1 MTMTTTTTLFDHE
14 IKTVLDLAKQKGLTD
29 VEVFAKRDVG
39 LQLKA
44 QKGELESFQRSDSVG
59 VGVRV
64 LLGERVGYAYTE
76 NLSREALERAL
87 AEAASN
93 AEIVEPEPGAALAV
107 EEPLTAELPSL
118 FNPALDSVPL
128 AEKIALAKKLE
139 EVAYATDKRIRTV
152 PYSSYSDSTSVV
164 RIANSRGVDRTYRTN
179 AAFAFSYPIAT
190 EGEENKVAFEAVPVR
205 DFKAIDPEAVA
216 GTAAR
221 HAVKR
226 LGSKQMA
233 SGHIPVVFSPEA
245 MAELLSTFSVVF
257 SAKSAQE
264 GKSLLAGQEGQ
275 AVASPL
281 FRLVDDPL
289 LETGFATRPF
299 DDEGVPSRP
308 LTLIEGG
315 VFRSFLHNTQTAN
328 RSGTASTGHAARGSY
343 KGTLGVA
350 PSNFYVQAGTTPFE
364 QLVAGPGAVLV
375 IDDLQ
380 GLHAGTSTI
389 SGDFSLQA
397 QGFLYQDGAFQHPV
411 HNFTVAGNFFTMLKD
426 IVAMGDDLRFFPQG
440 AFIGSPSVKV
450 KEMAIA
456 GA

>member
-1 MTMTTTTTLFDHE
+1 MTTTTTLFDQE
-14 IKTVLDLAKQKGLTD
+14 IQTVLDLAKQQGLSD
-29 VEVFAKRDVG
+29 VEVYAKRDIG

-44 QKGELESFQRSDSVG
+44 QKGDLESFQRSDSVG

-76 NLSREALERAL
+76 NLSKEALARAL
-87 AEAASN
+87 SEAAAN
-93 AEIVEPEPGAALAV
+93 AEIVEPEPGAALAT
-107 EEPLTAELPSL
+107 EQPLTGRVPTL
-118 FNPALDSVPL
+118 FNPALAEVPL
-128 AEKIALAKKLE
+128 DEKIDFAKRLE
-139 EVAYATDKRIRTV
+139 AAAYATDKRIRTV
-152 PYSSYSDSTSVV
+152 PYSSYSDSTSFV
-164 RIANSRGVDRTYRTN
+164 RIANSRGVDRSYRTN

-190 EGEENKVAFEAVPVR
+190 EGTENKVAFEATPAR
-205 DFKAIDPEAVA
+205 DFKDLNVEAVA
-216 GTAAR
+216 GAAAR

-226 LGSKQMA
+226 LGSKPMH
-233 SGHIPVVFSPEA
+233 SGRIAVVFAPQA

-257 SAKSAQE
+257 SAKAAQE
-264 GKSLLAGQEGQ
+264 GKSLMAGQEGK

-281 FRLVDDPL
+281 FRLLDDPL
-289 LETGFATRPF
+289 LETGFSTRPF
-299 DDEGVPSRP
+299 DDEGVPSRA

-328 RSGTASTGHAARGSY
+328 QAGTQSTGHAARGSY

-350 PSNFYVQAGTTPFE
+350 PSNFFVPAGETPFD
-364 QLVAGPGAVLV
+364 QLVAGPGEVLV

-397 QGFLYQDGAFQHPV
+397 QGFLYQDGQYAHPV
-411 HNFTVAGNFFTMLKD
+411 HNFTVAGNFLTMLKD
-426 IVAMGDDLRFFPQG
+426 IVAVGDDLRFFPQG
-440 AFIGSPSVKV
+440 AYIGSPSVKV
-450 KEMAIA
+450 KELAIA